1 MKKTIMK
8 ILNNDKTPAIP
19 DISSIQKKIALLN
32 NYSMSGSN
40 VLRKLY
46 TIGTDIISRNID
58 GAFVECGVYNG
69 GSAGAISLALKNS
82 KKHIWLYDSFEGMP
96 ETKEIDGNF
105 AKQYV
110 GLTVGNVEKVKEC
123 MDIAEIEQD
132 FYTIRKGWFE
142 KSFEL
147 PRPENISILHVD
159 CDWYDSVLITL
170 NTFYD
175 SIQDGGAIIIDDFG
189 HFEGC
194 REAVYD
200 FIKSKNIKPL
210 FERFGHSQIFWI
222 KNRMHNRDYS
232 SAASDFSKQFH
243 V

>member
-1 MKKTIMK
+1 MKLLRQKKQAVTIP
-8 ILNNDKTPAIP
+8 TT
-19 DISSIQKKIALLN
+19 SIQEQLSLLN
-32 NYSMSGSN
+32 NYSMSGLN
-40 VLRKLY
+40 VLHKLN
-46 TIGTDIISRNID
+46 TIGADIINRNIEGD
-58 GAFVECGVYNG
+58 FVECGVYNG
-69 GSAGAISLALKNS
+69 GSAGAISLALKGSN
-82 KKHIWLYDSFEGMP
+82 KHIWLYDSFEGMP
-96 ETKEIDGNF
+96 DTKEIDGEF

-110 GLTVGNVEKVKEC
+110 GLTVGKIEKVKEC
-123 MDIAEIEQD
+123 MDIAEIPEES
-132 FYTIRKGWFE
+132 YTIRKGWFE

-147 PRPENISILHVD
+147 PRPKNISILHVD

-175 SIQDGGAIIIDDFG
+175 SVQEGGVIIIDDFG

-222 KNRMHNRDYS
+222 KNRMHNRDF
-232 SAASDFSKQFH
+232 SDTAGVFSKQFH